1 MLLAIINGILTSIV
15 LETIVLSRQMVF
27 KTAFRTAIGMSLI
40 SMLAMEIAMNLVDVA
55 ITGGAMLT
63 WWILPIMFAAGFMA
77 AVPYNYWRL
86 KVFGKACH

>member
-55 ITGGAMLT
+55 ITGGAILT